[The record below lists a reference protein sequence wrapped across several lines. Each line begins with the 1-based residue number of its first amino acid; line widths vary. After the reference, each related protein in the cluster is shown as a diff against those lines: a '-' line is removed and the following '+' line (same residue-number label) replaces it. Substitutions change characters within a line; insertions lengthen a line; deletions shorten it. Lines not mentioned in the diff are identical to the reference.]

1 MTHKQLALTDWEFRA
16 CGEEKWFPAVVPGT
30 VHTDLLRNGL
40 IPKPFYGKNEHE
52 LQWIDKK
59 DWEYR
64 TILQLDE
71 DWQSLT
77 VTELNFA
84 GLDTYADVYV
94 NNVHAL
100 SADNMFLA
108 WTVDVKGLMRAG
120 ENEILVKFRSAVKE
134 DLPKLEHLGYDL
146 PAPNDQSELGGLQEQ
161 RISVFARKA
170 PYHYGWDW
178 GPRFLT
184 SGIWREAVLSGRD
197 AAAIADVYIRQDEVK
212 QASARVTAIVE
223 VDTPETWA
231 GTLRITAEGQEWNRE
246 VTLEPDKGTVELE
259 LVINQPR
266 LWWCNGLGAPELTS
280 FRAELLENGAAVA
293 GAEVKTGLREIKLI
307 RKPDAKGASFKFEL
321 NGVPVFAKGAN
332 HIPNDSFITEVTEER
347 YRHEIASAAASNM
360 NMLRVWGGG
369 FYEEE
374 DFYRLCDEYG
384 LLVWQDFM
392 FACSMYPG
400 DEAFLANVQKEAAY
414 NVKRLRNH
422 PCIALWCGNNEI
434 DSAWAQFEENK
445 GWGWKEK
452 LSAEIR
458 ETLWTAY
465 EDIFHRILPEAV
477 AAHHPGMEYWPSS
490 PLREL
495 TNDIDQHAVRIAGD
509 GDVHYWGVWH
519 GIEAFENYNVKVG
532 RFMSEYG
539 FQSFP
544 ELKSVL
550 TYAEEKDME
559 LESEVM
565 LAHQKNGRGNQIIKE
580 YMDIYLPE
588 PKDFRSFLYL
598 SQILQAEAMR
608 MAIES
613 HRRNKPYCMGTL
625 YWQMNDCWPVASWA
639 GMDYYGRWKALQ
651 YTARRSFKDVLL
663 SVEAMDGEKLQVHA
677 VSDLR
682 EALAAELVVRL
693 HDFSG
698 AVLKEWKQP
707 VQLEAD
713 SSAVVFAVPMAE
725 LLGGSGADQVV
736 LVASLLVDGALVER
750 KEHYFAEAKELKLEQ
765 PALTVAEV
773 PGSGG
778 LSFTVSSDVLARG
791 VYLTAEQEG
800 IFSDNFFDLLPGE
813 EKTVQ
818 FLRRGGVTA
827 GAEAGGSAE
836 AAASARLEAGGNDGA
851 RAGVEAAAT
860 GAGVVNGAKAGATG
874 AGVMNGANAGAGAP
888 DFTPAVPQ
896 GLEVRSMADYVK

>member
-1 MTHKQLALTDWEFRA
+1 MTKLHLELTNWEFRA
-16 CGEEKWFPAVVPGT
+16 CGDEAWLPAVVPGT

-40 IPKPFYGKNEHE
+40 ISDPFNGTNEHD

-59 DWEYR
+59 DWEYK
-64 TILQLDE
+64 TTLTLDE
-71 DWQSLT
+71 SWQGLA

-100 SADNMFLA
+100 SADNMFRA
-108 WTVDVKGLMRAG
+108 WTADVKGLLVAG
-120 ENEILVKFRSAVKE
+120 ENEIRVKFRSVVKE
-134 DLPKLEHLGYDL
+134 DLPKLEKLGYDL

-184 SGIWREAVLSGRD
+184 SGIWREAVLEGRD
-197 AAAIADVYIRQDEVK
+197 SAVIADLYIRQN
-212 QASARVTAIVE
+212 AVTAEEARLTAIIEADVPAAWE
-223 VDTPETWA
+223 
-231 GTLRITAEGQEWNRE
+231 GTLRITAEGQEWTQN
-246 VTLEPDKGTVELE
+246 VSFTGGKQTLELDITLS
-259 LVINQPR
+259 NPR
-266 LWWCNGLGAPELTS
+266 LWWCNGLGSPELTV
-280 FRAELLENGAAVA
+280 FQAELLENGAVVA
-293 GAEVKTGLREIKLI
+293 GKEVTTGLREIKLI
-307 RKPDAKGASFKFEL
+307 RKPDAEGASFQFEL

-332 HIPNDSFITEVTEER
+332 HIPNDSFITEVTEDR
-347 YRHEIASAAASNM
+347 YRHEIATAAESNM

-374 DFYRLCDEYG
+374 AFYRLCDEYG

-400 DEAFLANVQKEAAY
+400 DEAFLNNVREEAAY
-414 NVKRLRNH
+414 NVRRLRNH
-422 PCIALWCGNNEI
+422 PSIALWCGNNEI
-434 DSAWAQFEENK
+434 DSAWANFEENM

-452 LSAEIR
+452 MSAEIR
-458 ETLWTAY
+458 ETLWRDY
-465 EDIFHRILPEAV
+465 KEIFHRILPEAV
-477 AAHHPGMEYWPSS
+477 AANHPGMDYWASS

-495 TNDIDQHAVRIAGD
+495 TDNQDQHSTRITGEGD
-509 GDVHYWGVWH
+509 IHYWGVWH
-519 GIEAFENYNVKVG
+519 GIEPFENYNVKVG

-550 TYAEEKDME
+550 SYAVEEDME
-559 LESEVM
+559 LESKVM

-580 YMDIYLPE
+580 YMDIYLPQ
-588 PKDFRSFLYL
+588 PKDFKSFLYM
-598 SQILQAEAMR
+598 SQVLQAEAMR

-639 GMDYYGRWKALQ
+639 GMDYFGRWKALQ
-651 YTARRSFKDVLL
+651 YTARKSFKDILL
-663 SVEAMDGEKLQVHA
+663 SIVQDEEILQVHA
-677 VSDLR
+677 VSDR
-682 EALAAELVVRL
+682 QTAVEAELVVRL

-707 VQLEAD
+707 VQLAAD
-713 SSAVVFAVPMAE
+713 SAAVVFTVPSAE
-725 LLGGSGADQVV
+725 LLKGSDPAQVV
-736 LVASLLVDGALVER
+736 LVASLRADGSLLES
-750 KEHYFAEAKELKLEQ
+750 KEYYFAAAKEIKLSQ
-765 PALTVAEV
+765 PVLTVTEV

-778 LSFTVSSDVLARG
+778 VSFTVSSDVLARG
-791 VYLTAEQEG
+791 VYLTAEEEG

-813 EKTVQ
+813 AKTVQ
-818 FLRRGGVTA
+818 FSLRR
-827 GAEAGGSAE
+827 S
-836 AAASARLEAGGNDGA
+836 
-851 RAGVEAAAT
+851 
-860 GAGVVNGAKAGATG
+860 GAGEQ
-874 AGVMNGANAGAGAP
+874 
-888 DFTPAVPQ
+888 DFTPAAPK
-896 GLEVRSMADYVK
+896 GLAVLSMADFI

>member
-1 MTHKQLALTDWEFRA
+1 MTHKQLVLDNWEFRA
-16 CGEEKWFPAVVPGT
+16 SGDESWLPAAVPGT
-30 VHTDLLRNGL
+30 VHTDLLRSGL
-40 IPKPFYGKNEHE
+40 IDQPFYGTNEHR

-64 TILQLDE
+64 TTLQLDE
-71 DWQSLT
+71 GWESLA

-108 WTVDVKGLMRAG
+108 WTVDVKGLLRAG
-120 ENEILVKFRSAVKE
+120 ENEILVKFRSVVTE
-134 DLPKLEHLGYDL
+134 DLPKLEQLGYDL
-146 PAPNDQSELGGLQEQ
+146 PAPNDQSELGGLEEK

-184 SGIWREAVLSGRD
+184 SGIWREAVLTGRN

-212 QASARVTAIVE
+212 EASARLTAIVE
-223 VDTPETWA
+223 VDAPDSWA
-231 GTLRITAEGQEWNRE
+231 GTLRMTVEGQEWTRE
-246 VTLEPDKGTVELE
+246 VTLEPGKGVVELD
-259 LVINQPR
+259 LVIDQPR
-266 LWWCNGLGAPELTS
+266 LWWCNGLGAPELTT
-280 FRAELLENGAAVA
+280 FRAELLENGAVLAD
-293 GAEVKTGLREIKLI
+293 AEVRTGLREIKLI
-307 RKPDAKGASFKFEL
+307 RQPDAKGASFKFEL

-332 HIPNDSFITEVTEER
+332 HIPNDSFITEVSEER
-347 YRHEIASAAASNM
+347 YRHEIASAAESNM

-374 DFYRLCDEYG
+374 VFYRLCDEYG

-400 DEAFLANVQKEAAY
+400 DEVFLENVRKEAEY
-414 NVKRLRNH
+414 NVRRLRNH

-452 LSAEIR
+452 LSGEVR

-465 EDIFHRILPEAV
+465 EEIFHRILPEAV
-477 AAHHPGMEYWPSS
+477 TAHHPGIDYWPSS

-495 TNDIDQHAVRIAGD
+495 TNDADQHSVRIAGD

-519 GIEAFENYNVKVG
+519 GIEPFENYNVKVG

-588 PKDFRSFLYL
+588 AKDFKSFLYM

-651 YTARRSFKDVLL
+651 YTARRSFNDVML
-663 SVEAMDGEKLQVHA
+663 SVEVTDGDNVQVHA
-677 VSDLR
+677 VSDLPG
-682 EALAAELVVRL
+682 ALAGALVLRL
-693 HDFSG
+693 HAFSG
-698 AVLKEWKQP
+698 AVLKEWKQS
-707 VQLEAD
+707 VQLAAD
-713 SSAVVFAVPMAE
+713 SSAVVFTVPLAE
-725 LLGGSGADQVV
+725 LMAGLDAKQVV
-736 LVASLLVDGALVER
+736 LAASLLAEDGTLLER
-750 KEHYFAEAKELKLEQ
+750 KEHYFAAAKELTLEQ
-765 PALTVAEV
+765 PVLTVAEV

-778 LSFTVSSDVLARG
+778 LSFTVSTDVLARG

-800 IFSDNFFDLLPGE
+800 IFSDNYFDLLPGQV
-813 EKTVQ
+813 KTVQ
-818 FLRRGGVTA
+818 FLRRRADAAA
-827 GAEAGGSAE
+827 GAGMETGAG
-836 AAASARLEAGGNDGA
+836 
-851 RAGVEAAAT
+851 AGVET
-860 GAGVVNGAKAGATG
+860 VETGAKAGAG
-874 AGVMNGANAGAGAP
+874 AGVATGVKAGAGVP
-888 DFTPAVPQ
+888 YFVPAAPQ
-896 GLEVRSMADYVK
+896 GLEVRSMADYVN

>member
-1 MTHKQLALTDWEFRA
+1 MTQQRLDLTNWEFRA
-16 CGEEKWFPAVVPGT
+16 SGDEAWLPAVVPGT

-40 IPKPFYGKNEHE
+40 ISQPFYGKNEHE

-64 TILQLDE
+64 TKLQLDG
-71 DWQSLT
+71 DWQSLA

-100 SADNMFLA
+100 SADNMFRA
-108 WTVDVKGLMRAG
+108 WTVDVKGLLRTG
-120 ENEILVKFRSAVKE
+120 DNEILVKFRSVVSE
-134 DLPKLEHLGYDL
+134 DLPKLEQLGYDL
-146 PAPNDQSELGGLQEQ
+146 PAPNDQSELGGLEEK

-184 SGIWREAVLSGRD
+184 SGIWREAVLTGRN
-197 AAAIADVYIRQDEVK
+197 APAIADVYIRQDVIKKEE
-212 QASARVTAIVE
+212 ARLTAIVE
-223 VDTPETWA
+223 VNAPEVWE
-231 GTLRITAEGQEWNRE
+231 GTLRIIADGQEWTQA
-246 VTLEPDKGTVELE
+246 VALAAGIQTVELE
-259 LVINQPR
+259 LVINHPR

-280 FRAELLENGAAVA
+280 FQAELLQNGTVQST
-293 GAEVKTGLREIKLI
+293 AEVTTGLREIKLI
-307 RKPDAKGASFKFEL
+307 RKPDAKGASFQFEL

-332 HIPNDSFITEVTEER
+332 HIPNDSFITEVTGDR
-347 YRHEIASAAASNM
+347 YRHEIASAVESNM

-369 FYEEE
+369 FYEEKE
-374 DFYRLCDEYG
+374 FYRLCDEYG

-400 DEAFLANVQKEAAY
+400 DEAFLESVRKEAEY

-434 DSAWAQFEENK
+434 DSAWAHFEENM

-452 LSAEIR
+452 LSSEIR
-458 ETLWTAY
+458 DTLWAAY
-465 EDIFHRILPEAV
+465 EEIFHRILPEAV
-477 AAHHPGMEYWPSS
+477 AAYHPGVDYWPSS
-490 PLREL
+490 PLRER
-495 TNDIDQHAVRIAGD
+495 TNTIDQHSTRVTGE

-519 GIEAFENYNVKVG
+519 GIEPFENYNVKVG

-550 TYAEEKDME
+550 SYAEEADME

-565 LAHQKNGRGNQIIKE
+565 LAHQKNGRGNLLIKE

-588 PKDFRSFLYL
+588 PKDFRSFLYM

-608 MAIES
+608 VAIES

-651 YTARRSFKDVLL
+651 YTARKSFKDILL
-663 SVEAMDGEKLQVHA
+663 SIEEMDGENVKVHA

-682 EALAAELVVRL
+682 ETLSGKLVLRL

-698 AVLKEWKQP
+698 SVLKEWNQP
-707 VQLEAD
+707 VQLAAD
-713 SSAVVFAVPMAE
+713 SAAVVFTVPAAE
-725 LLGGSGADQVV
+725 LLEGYDPKQVV
-736 LVASLLVDGALVER
+736 LVASLLAEGSLLEQ
-750 KEHYFAEAKELKLEQ
+750 KELYFAAAKEIKLNK
-765 PALTVAEV
+765 PILTVAEV
-773 PGSGG
+773 RGSGG

-791 VYLTAEQEG
+791 VYLTAEEEG

-813 EKTVQ
+813 PKTVQ
-818 FLRRGGVTA
+818 FSLRGNG
-827 GAEAGGSAE
+827 EQDFIP
-836 AAASARLEAGGNDGA
+836 AAP
-851 RAGVEAAAT
+851 
-860 GAGVVNGAKAGATG
+860 K
-874 AGVMNGANAGAGAP
+874 
-888 DFTPAVPQ
+888 
-896 GLEVRSMADYVK
+896 GLEVRSMADYMKEA

>member
-1 MTHKQLALTDWEFRA
+1 MKQKQLNLTNWQFRA
-16 CGEEKWFPAVVPGT
+16 CGDEAWLPAVVPGT
-30 VHTDLLRNGL
+30 VHTDLLRSGL
-40 IPKPFYGKNEHE
+40 ISQPFYGKNEHE

-64 TILQLDE
+64 TTLQLDAE
-71 DWQSLT
+71 WQSLA
-77 VTELNFA
+77 VTELSFA

-100 SADNMFLA
+100 SADNMFRA
-108 WTVDVKGLMRAG
+108 WSVDVKGLLRTG
-120 ENEILVKFRSAVKE
+120 DNEILVKFRSAVKE
-134 DLPKLEHLGYDL
+134 DLPKLEQLGYDL
-146 PAPNDQSELGGLQEQ
+146 PAPNDQSELGGLGEK

-184 SGIWREAVLSGRD
+184 SGIWREAVLAGRN
-197 AAAIADVYIRQDEVK
+197 AAEIADLYIRQDVINQEE
-212 QASARVTAIVE
+212 ARLTAIVE
-223 VDTPETWA
+223 VDAPEAWE
-231 GTLRITAEGQEWNRE
+231 GTLRITAEGQEWTQAL
-246 VTLEPDKGTVELE
+246 TLAAGKQTVELE
-259 LVINQPR
+259 IVIDHPR
-266 LWWCNGLGAPELTS
+266 LWWCNGLGAPELIS
-280 FRAELLENGAAVA
+280 FQAELLQNGAVIDSS
-293 GAEVKTGLREIKLI
+293 EVTTGLREIKLI
-307 RKPDAKGASFKFEL
+307 RKPDAKGASFQFEL

-332 HIPNDSFITEVTEER
+332 HIPNDSFSTEVTEDR
-347 YRHEIASAAASNM
+347 YRHEIATAVASNM

-369 FYEEE
+369 FYEEK

-400 DEAFLANVQKEAAY
+400 DEDFLENVRKEAEY

-434 DSAWAQFEENK
+434 DSAWAQFEENM

-452 LSAEIR
+452 LTAEIR
-458 ETLWTAY
+458 EQLWAAY
-465 EDIFHRILPEAV
+465 EAIFHRILPEAV
-477 AAHHPGMEYWPSS
+477 AAYHPGADYWPSS

-495 TNDIDQHAVRIAGD
+495 TNNIDQHSTRIMGE
-509 GDVHYWGVWH
+509 GDVHFWGVWH
-519 GIEAFENYNVKVG
+519 GIEPFENYNVKVG

-550 TYAEEKDME
+550 SYAEDADME

-565 LAHQKNGRGNQIIKE
+565 LAHQKNGRGNLIIKE
-580 YMDIYLPE
+580 YMDIYLPQ
-588 PKDFRSFLYL
+588 PKDFKSFLYM

-608 MAIES
+608 IAIES
-613 HRRNKPYCMGTL
+613 HRRSKPYCMGTL

-639 GMDYYGRWKALQ
+639 SMDYYGRWKALQ
-651 YTARRSFKDVLL
+651 YTARKSFQDVLL
-663 SVEAMDGEKLQVHA
+663 SIEEMDGENVKVHA

-682 EALAAELVVRL
+682 ETLAGEVVLRL

-698 AVLKEWKQP
+698 VVLKEWAQP
-707 VQLEAD
+707 VQLAAD
-713 SSAVVFAVPMAE
+713 SAAVVFTVPAAE
-725 LLGGSGADQVV
+725 LLEGSDPKQVV
-736 LVASLLVDGALVER
+736 LVASLLKDGSLLER
-750 KEHYFAEAKELKLEQ
+750 KEHYFAPAKEITLSR
-765 PALTVAEV
+765 PVLTIAEV

-778 LSFTVSSDVLARG
+778 VSFTVSSDVLARG

-813 EKTVQ
+813 PKTVQ
-818 FLRRGGVTA
+818 FLLRGG
-827 GAEAGGSAE
+827 
-836 AAASARLEAGGNDGA
+836 N
-851 RAGVEAAAT
+851 
-860 GAGVVNGAKAGATG
+860 
-874 AGVMNGANAGAGAP
+874 GAP
-888 DFTPAVPQ
+888 DFVPAVPE
-896 GLEVRSMADYVK
+896 GLEVRSMADFVKEA

>member
-1 MTHKQLALTDWEFRA
+1 MKQMQMNLTNWEFRA
-16 CGEEKWFPAVVPGT
+16 CGDEAWLPAVVPGT
-30 VHTDLLRNGL
+30 VHTDLLRNG
-40 IPKPFYGKNEHE
+40 IIDQPFYGTNEHD

-64 TILQLDE
+64 TVLILE
-71 DWQSLT
+71 EAWQTLA
-77 VTELNFA
+77 VTELVFS

-100 SADNMFLA
+100 SADNMFLS
-108 WTVDVKGLMRAG
+108 WTVNVKGLLQPG
-120 ENEILVKFRSAVKE
+120 ENEIRIVFRSVVTE
-134 DLPKLEHLGYDL
+134 DLPKLAELGYDL

-184 SGIWREAVLSGRD
+184 SGIWREAVLTGRNT
-197 AAAIADVYIRQDEVK
+197 ARVADVYIRQDDIKKET
-212 QASARVTAIVE
+212 ARVTAIVE
-223 VDTPETWA
+223 VDAPEAWE
-231 GTLRITAEGQEWNRE
+231 GTLRITAEGQEWTQALSLAAGRQ
-246 VTLEPDKGTVELE
+246 TAELE
-259 LVINQPR
+259 LVIEHPR
-266 LWWCNGLGAPELTS
+266 LWWCNGLGAPELTA
-280 FRAELLENGAAVA
+280 FRAELLENGAVLD
-293 GAEVKTGLREIKLI
+293 GTEVKTGLREIKLI
-307 RKPDAKGASFKFEL
+307 RKPDAKGASFQFEL

-374 DFYRLCDEYG
+374 TFYRLCDEYG

-400 DEAFLANVQKEAAY
+400 DEAFLENVRKEAEY
-414 NVKRLRNH
+414 NVRRLRNH

-434 DSAWAQFEENK
+434 DSAWAQFEENM

-458 ETLWTAY
+458 QTLWAAY
-465 EDIFHRILPEAV
+465 EEIFHRILPEAV
-477 AAHHPGMEYWPSS
+477 AAHHPGMTYWPSS

-495 TNDIDQHAVRIAGD
+495 TNDKDQHSVRIAGD
-509 GDVHYWGVWH
+509 GDIHYWGVWH
-519 GIEAFENYNVKVG
+519 GIEPFENYNIKVG

-544 ELKSVL
+544 ELRSVL
-550 TYAEEKDME
+550 SYAEEEDMA
-559 LESEVM
+559 LESKVM

-580 YMDIYLPE
+580 YMDMYLPQ
-588 PKDFRSFLYL
+588 PKDFRGFLYM
-598 SQILQAEAMR
+598 SQVLQAEAMR

-651 YTARRSFKDVLL
+651 YTARKSFKDVLL
-663 SVEAMDGEKLQVHA
+663 SIDGTGEENLKIHA
-677 VSDLR
+677 VSDR
-682 EALAAELVVRL
+682 RGALDGELVVRL

-698 AVLKEWKQP
+698 ALLQEWSQP
-707 VQLEAD
+707 VTLAAD
-713 SSAVVFAVPMAE
+713 SAAVVFTLAAAG
-725 LLGGSGADQVV
+725 LLEGREPAGV
-736 LVASLLVDGALVER
+736 LLTASLLEDGQLLER
-750 KEHYFAEAKELKLEQ
+750 KEHYFAPAKDIPLSK
-765 PALTVAEV
+765 PVITVTEV
-773 PGSGG
+773 PGSAGM
-778 LSFTVSSDVLARG
+778 SFTLSSDVLARS

-813 EKTVQ
+813 PKTVE
-818 FLRRGGVTA
+818 FFISGG
-827 GAEAGGSAE
+827 GAS
-836 AAASARLEAGGNDGA
+836 
-851 RAGVEAAAT
+851 
-860 GAGVVNGAKAGATG
+860 
-874 AGVMNGANAGAGAP
+874 
-888 DFTPAVPQ
+888 DFTPAAPQ
-896 GLEVRSMADYVK
+896 GLEVRSMADYI

>member
-1 MTHKQLALTDWEFRA
+1 MTQQRLDLTNWEFRA
-16 CGEEKWFPAVVPGT
+16 SGDEGWLPAVVPGT

-40 IPKPFYGKNEHE
+40 ISQPFYGKNEHE

-64 TILQLDE
+64 TKLQLDG
-71 DWQSLT
+71 DWQSLA

-100 SADNMFLA
+100 SADNMFRA
-108 WTVDVKGLMRAG
+108 WTVDVKGLLRTG
-120 ENEILVKFRSAVKE
+120 DNEILVKFRSVVTE
-134 DLPKLEHLGYDL
+134 DLPKLEQLGYDL
-146 PAPNDQSELGGLQEQ
+146 PAPNDQSELGGLEEK

-184 SGIWREAVLSGRD
+184 SGIWREVVLTGRN
-197 AAAIADVYIRQDEVK
+197 AAAITNVYIRQDVIKKEE
-212 QASARVTAIVE
+212 ARLTAIVE
-223 VDTPETWA
+223 VNAPEVGE
-231 GTLRITAEGQEWNRE
+231 GTLRITADGQEWTQA
-246 VTLEPDKGTVELE
+246 VTLDAGIQAVELE
-259 LVINQPR
+259 LVIGHPR
-266 LWWCNGLGAPELTS
+266 LWWCNGLGVPELTS
-280 FRAELLENGAAVA
+280 FQVELLQKGTVQDT
-293 GAEVKTGLREIKLI
+293 AEVTTGLREIKLI
-307 RKPDAKGASFKFEL
+307 RKPDVKGASFQFEL

-332 HIPNDSFITEVTEER
+332 HIPNDSFITEVTGDR
-347 YRHEIASAAASNM
+347 YRHEIASAVESNM

-369 FYEEE
+369 FYEEKE
-374 DFYRLCDEYG
+374 FYRLCDEYG

-400 DEAFLANVQKEAAY
+400 DEAFLESVRKEAEY

-434 DSAWAQFEENK
+434 DSAWAHFEENM

-452 LSAEIR
+452 LTSEIR
-458 ETLWTAY
+458 DTLWAAY
-465 EDIFHRILPEAV
+465 EEIFHRILPEAV
-477 AAHHPGMEYWPSS
+477 AAYHPGVDYWPSS
-490 PLREL
+490 PLRER
-495 TNDIDQHAVRIAGD
+495 TNNIDQHSTRITGEGD
-509 GDVHYWGVWH
+509 IHYWGVWH
-519 GIEAFENYNVKVG
+519 GIEPFENYNVKVG

-550 TYAEEKDME
+550 SYAEEADME

-565 LAHQKNGRGNQIIKE
+565 LAHQKNGRGNLLIKE

-588 PKDFRSFLYL
+588 PKDFRSFLYM

-608 MAIES
+608 VAIES

-639 GMDYYGRWKALQ
+639 SMDYYGRWKALQ
-651 YTARRSFKDVLL
+651 YTARKSFKDVLL
-663 SVEAMDGEKLQVHA
+663 SIEEMDGINLQVHA

-682 EALAAELVVRL
+682 ETLAGELVLRL
-693 HDFSG
+693 YDFSG
-698 AVLKEWKQP
+698 SVLKEWNQP
-707 VQLEAD
+707 VQLAAD
-713 SSAVVFAVPMAE
+713 SAAVVFTVPTAE
-725 LLGGSGADQVV
+725 LLEASDPKQVV
-736 LVASLLVDGALVER
+736 LVASLLAEGSLLEQ
-750 KEHYFAEAKELKLEQ
+750 KEHYFAAAKEIKLSQ

-791 VYLTAEQEG
+791 VYLTAEEEG

-813 EKTVQ
+813 PKTVQ
-818 FLRRGGVTA
+818 FSLR
-827 GAEAGGSAE
+827 GSGE
-836 AAASARLEAGGNDGA
+836 QDFVPAAP
-851 RAGVEAAAT
+851 T
-860 GAGVVNGAKAGATG
+860 
-874 AGVMNGANAGAGAP
+874 
-888 DFTPAVPQ
+888 
-896 GLEVRSMADYVK
+896 GLEVRSMADYVKEA